1 MPFVYHRTV
10 RFQDTDAAG
19 VVYFAN
25 LLSMCHEAYEES
37 LRVAGIELQSFF
49 QSQDLAVPIV
59 HAEVD
64 FMQPLHCG
72 EALRIQLQAHPTS
85 ATEFE
90 VTYKIY
96 RQSMQRPAS
105 RALTRHVCI
114 QPQTRSRQPLSA
126 ALTAWLQCHWG
137 TIL

>member
-25 LLSMCHEAYEES
+25 LLAMCHEAYEES
-37 LRVAGIELQSFF
+37 LRVAGIKLQSFF
-49 QSQDLAVPIV
+49 QSQELAVPIV

-72 EALRIQLQAHPTS
+72 DALLIQLQAHPTH

-90 VTYKIY
+90 VTYEVY
-96 RQSMQRPAS
+96 RQDTQRLVS

-126 ALTAWLQCHWG
+126 ALTGWLQHHSE
-137 TIL
+137 TLL